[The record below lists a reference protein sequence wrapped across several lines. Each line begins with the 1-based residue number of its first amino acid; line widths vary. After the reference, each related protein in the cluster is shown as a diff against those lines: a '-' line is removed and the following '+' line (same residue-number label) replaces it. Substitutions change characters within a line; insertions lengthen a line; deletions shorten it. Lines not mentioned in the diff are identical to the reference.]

1 MKSHRGKKKSIFKN
15 RNMIFPIILVLGGML
30 LLFNDMGIVKWYQ
43 LRQERRNI
51 QAEISRLIL
60 EEEDLTIELDRLEN
74 DDEYIK
80 KIARE
85 RFHMVKPGEKVFR
98 VIDRRKV
105 KKDMMK

>member
-1 MKSHRGKKKSIFKN
+1 
-15 RNMIFPIILVLGGML
+15 MIFPVILILGAML
-30 LLFNDMGIVKWYQ
+30 LLFNDMGIIKWYK
-43 LRQERRNI
+43 LRYERNHI
-51 QAEISRLIL
+51 QKEIDQLIL
-60 EEEDLTIELDRLEN
+60 KEKDLTVELDRLEN

-105 KKDMMK
+105 KKNK